1 VTNRP
6 DGRAALER
14 AFTDEL
20 LKKIAEAAPVCR
32 QERLR
37 ADVEKYGGPA
47 CARELLRRDRR
58 SEGFG
63 ALADAGK
70 LALSLEALAA
80 EGKYGELFAD
90 EEVNRCFAALCAEG
104 YYRFTD

>member
-1 VTNRP
+1 MANKP
-6 DGRAALER
+6 GALER
-14 AFTDEL
+14 AFTEEL
-20 LKKIAEAAPVCR
+20 LKNIGAAAPVCR

-37 ADVEKYGGPA
+37 ADVEKYGGA
-47 CARELLRRDRR
+47 SCAHELLRRNRR

-80 EGKYGELFAD
+80 EGKYGELFTD
-90 EEVNRCFAALCAEG
+90 DEVNECFAALCAEG
-104 YYRFTD
+104 YYRFTE